1 MTNRTARTRLGDA
14 RTDEIQLNCGLPQG
28 SPISPI
34 LFILYTEPILH
45 IGDQKMKFSYADD
58 VAILQSGQTLTECIG
73 KLDRQAKI
81 LLDCG
86 IQNAISFDHQKSELQ
101 HFTLAPKPKEYPG
114 LLIGNTFLQANQVT
128 RWLGVW
134 LDRKLSFL
142 THTRN
147 LTAKSMVV
155 AAHLRRLNNTMKGS
169 PPYLLRQAVT
179 SCVLPVVLYGIESW
193 WPGDYTLAW
202 RRKKLQELKH
212 RCGKQIELLSKAIHM
227 SLRTILPIYRSTLLP
242 ILFREGGLPPTKI
255 MLEEIRIRK
264 ALRIQNLDARH
275 PMRKRA
281 YSNATTR
288 LTKTAHLLPISID
301 TELTNLDEESL
312 NPPKIYKSTNH
323 DVHVYSDG
331 AILPDGRAGG
341 AFVLFQAERKIL
353 TQSFSIGYKVEPID
367 TEIIAINYGIQKAL
381 QKASIHF
388 ATNIIVFTDNQT
400 AANIVNGKSSPT
412 SRKEVT
418 EIRKSQKDWK
428 SRSRLPHT
436 QSGNIFACWIPGH
449 ANIRGNEEA
458 DRLAKQCAQSANG

>member
-1 MTNRTARTRLGDA
+1 
-14 RTDEIQLNCGLPQG
+14 
-28 SPISPI
+28 
-34 LFILYTEPILH
+34 
-45 IGDQKMKFSYADD
+45 MKFSYADN
-58 VAILQSGQTLTECIG
+58 VAILQLGQTLTECIE

-81 LLDCG
+81 LLDWG

-101 HFTLAPKPKEYPG
+101 HFTLATKPKEYPS

-147 LTAKSMVV
+147 WTAKGMVV
-155 AAHLRRLNNTMKGS
+155 AAHLRRLNNTMKGC

-179 SCVLPVVLYGIESW
+179 SCVLLVVLYGIEAW
-193 WPGDYTLAW
+193 WPEDHILAR

-212 RCGKQIELLSKAIHM
+212 RCGKQIQLLSKAIHM
-227 SLRTILPIYRSTLLP
+227 SLRTILPIYCSTPLP
-242 ILFREGGLPPTKI
+242 ILFRERGLPPTRI
-255 MLEEIRIRK
+255 MLEEIKLRK

-281 YSNATTR
+281 YSVATTR
-288 LTKTAHLLPISID
+288 LTKTAHLLPISVD
-301 TELTNLDEESL
+301 TELANFDKESP
-312 NPPKIYKSTNH
+312 NPPKIYNSTNH

-331 AILPDGRAGG
+331 AILPDGRSGG
-341 AFVLFQAERKIL
+341 AFVLYQAERKIP

-367 TEIIAINYGIQKAL
+367 TEIIAINYGIQKAF
-381 QKASIHF
+381 QKAAIHF
-388 ATNIIVFTDNQT
+388 ATNIIMFTDNQT
-400 AANIVNGKSSPT
+400 ATNIVNGNSSPK

-418 EIRKSQKDWK
+418 EIRKTQQDWK
-428 SRSRLPHT
+428 SRNRLPHT

-458 DRLAKQCAQSANG
+458 DCLAKQGAQSANGQCLTNRMSYAMV